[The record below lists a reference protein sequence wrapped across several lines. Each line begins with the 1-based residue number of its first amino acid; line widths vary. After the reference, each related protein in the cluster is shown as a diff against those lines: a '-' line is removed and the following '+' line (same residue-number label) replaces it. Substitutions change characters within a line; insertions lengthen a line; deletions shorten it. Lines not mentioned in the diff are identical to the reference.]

1 MTVWRARQRAGQ
13 RARRIGLGLA
23 AALGLSLPLPAVG
36 AAPAVDIAIVGGVVI
51 DGTGAPRRAAEVG
64 IRGDRI
70 AYVGTRP
77 PGARPRHIIDAHGR
91 FVAPGFIDPHTHS
104 GADAL
109 AADPARRA
117 LANHL
122 LQGVT
127 SIVIGNDGGGSPDV
141 AGTMARF
148 AAQPP
153 GTNVATFVG
162 FGAVR
167 RTLLGDD
174 NRTPSPSELAAM
186 RQLVGQAMCQGALG
200 LSAGL
205 YYAPQS
211 FARTDE
217 VVALAGEAA
226 VRAGLYETHLRDEG
240 SASIGIMAAVD
251 EAIAIARQA
260 GLPLHIAH
268 IKLLG
273 VDAQGQAPALIDR
286 ITAAQAQGVRI
297 TADQYPWTASSTG
310 LSSALVPRAAMAG
323 GEAAMVARLRTADDG
338 LRAQMAA
345 QLRIRGG
352 PGAVLLVEGRHSGQR
367 LDALAA
373 AWGIPPVD
381 AAIRIL
387 IDEPD
392 VSIASFN
399 MAEADIARLTAQPW
413 VMTSS
418 DATEGHPRRWGSFA
432 RRWRLY
438 VRETPL
444 LTPEQFVQRSAGLTA
459 ATLGL
464 KGRGV
469 LKPGN
474 FADVVV
480 FDPGLYGER
489 ATYTQPDLPA
499 AGVSQVIVNGRLVVA
514 DGRPTGISAGR
525 GLAKP
530 RQPGWA
536 CPAPA
541 TH

>member
-1 MTVWRARQRAGQ
+1 MSGTAGRAG
-13 RARRIGLGLA
+13 RRIGRWWLA
-23 AALGLSLPLPAVG
+23 LAGPLLMA
-36 AAPAVDIAIVGGVVI
+36 AAPAPTIDIAIVNGLVI
-51 DGTGAPRRAAEVG
+51 DGTGAPRRRADVG
-64 IRGDRI
+64 ISGDRI
-70 AYVGTRP
+70 VYVGRRP
-77 PGARPRHIIDAHGR
+77 AGARPRQTIDARGG
-91 FVAPGFIDPHTHS
+91 FVVPGFIDPHTHS
-104 GADAL
+104 GGDAL
-109 AADPARRA
+109 SDDPQRRM

-127 SIVIGNDGGGSPDV
+127 SIAIGNDGGGAPDV
-141 AGTMARF
+141 AGTMARL
-148 AAQPP
+148 AARPP
-153 GTNVATFVG
+153 GPNVASFVG

-167 RTLLGDD
+167 RRLLGDD
-174 NRTPSPSELAAM
+174 NRAPTASELAAM
-186 RQLVGQAMCQGALG
+186 QALVGNAMCDGALG

-211 FARTDE
+211 FAQTAE
-217 VVALAGEAA
+217 VAALARAA
-226 VRAGLYETHLRDEG
+226 AARGGLYETHLRDEG
-240 SASIGIMAAVD
+240 SASIGLMAAVD
-251 EAIAIARQA
+251 EAISIARQA

-268 IKLLG
+268 LKLLG
-273 VDAQGQAPALIDR
+273 VDAQGKAPALIDKIEQAR
-286 ITAAQAQGVRI
+286 AAGLRI

-323 GEAAMVARLRTADDG
+323 GNSAMVARLRAADEP
-338 LRAQMAA
+338 LRAAMAA

-352 PGAVLLVEGRHSGQR
+352 AGAVLIVEGRHSGQR
-367 LDALAA
+367 LDALAKG
-373 AWGIPPVD
+373 WGLSAVD

-399 MAEADIARLTAQPW
+399 MAEADIAQLTVRPW

-432 RRWRLY
+432 RRWRLF

-444 LTPEQFVQRSAGLTA
+444 LTPEQFVHRSAGLTA

-464 KGRGV
+464 AGRGT
-469 LKPGN
+469 LAAGR

-480 FDPGLYGER
+480 IDPALYGER

-499 AGVSQVIVNGRLVVA
+499 AGVRQVIVNGRLAVA
-514 DGRPTGISAGR
+514 DGRLTGSLAGR
-525 GLAKP
+525 GLAKA

-536 CPAPA
+536 CPAPS
-541 TH
+541 TIDPPRE